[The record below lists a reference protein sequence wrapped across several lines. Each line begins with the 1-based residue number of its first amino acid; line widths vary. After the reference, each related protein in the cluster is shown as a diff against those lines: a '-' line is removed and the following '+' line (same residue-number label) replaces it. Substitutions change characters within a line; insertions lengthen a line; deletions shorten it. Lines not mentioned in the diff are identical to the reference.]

1 MTAYADFLASKA
13 RDVGAVGHEI
23 DVTDV
28 HPMLHPWQAMMK
40 PGEMHTEAGRCLAR
54 ALAVL
59 DAVHRLASRW
69 EAAGDQARADE
80 LRSAVRAAISE
91 ATDEAGRTDVCR

>member
-1 MTAYADFLASKA
+1 MRT
-13 RDVGAVGHEI
+13 GN
-23 DVTDV
+23 
-28 HPMLHPWQAMMK
+28 HPYRWTEKAMMQ
-40 PGEMHTEAGRCLAR
+40 PDEMHTEAGRCLAR